1 MGQKVSPNGL
11 RIGINKG
18 WNSLWYVGKADFA
31 KNLKEDNVI
40 RKFIKEKYF
49 ACAIS
54 KIIIERTAK
63 RVIVNVYTARPGV
76 LIGQKGAGVETLK
89 KEGNFTTEAQQKAFT
104 MTKNAV
110 LNILSAE
117 AKEVLTEAF
126 GDLNTYVNKQIEASV
141 NVNKIT
147 VEK

>member
-1 MGQKVSPNGL
+1 MNYIELLSQIFEVCVLPLLGVL
-11 RIGINKG
+11 TAYAVTFIR
-18 WNSLWYVGKADFA
+18 A
-31 KNLKEDNVI
+31 KRDE
-40 RKFIKEKYF
+40 
-49 ACAIS
+49 
-54 KIIIERTAK
+54 IIIKSNNDLITKYSTMLAETIEAC
-63 RVIVNVYTARPGV
+63 V
-76 LIGQKGAGVETLK
+76 LATNQTYVESLK
-89 KEGNFTTEAQQKAFT
+89 KEGNFTAEAQQKAFT

-141 NVNKIT
+141 NVNKII

>member
-1 MGQKVSPNGL
+1 MNYIELLSQIFEVCVLPL
-11 RIGINKG
+11 LGI
-18 WNSLWYVGKADFA
+18 LTAYAVTFIQA
-31 KNLKEDNVI
+31 KRDE
-40 RKFIKEKYF
+40 
-49 ACAIS
+49 
-54 KIIIERTAK
+54 IIIKSNNDLITKYSTMLAETIEAC
-63 RVIVNVYTARPGV
+63 V
-76 LIGQKGAGVETLK
+76 LATNQTYVESLK
-89 KEGNFTTEAQQKAFT
+89 KEGNFTAEAQQKAFT

-141 NVNKIT
+141 NVNKII

>member
-1 MGQKVSPNGL
+1 
-11 RIGINKG
+11 
-18 WNSLWYVGKADFA
+18 
-31 KNLKEDNVI
+31 
-40 RKFIKEKYF
+40 
-49 ACAIS
+49 
-54 KIIIERTAK
+54 
-63 RVIVNVYTARPGV
+63 
-76 LIGQKGAGVETLK
+76 
-89 KEGNFTTEAQQKAFT
+89 

-141 NVNKIT
+141 NVNKII

>member
-1 MGQKVSPNGL
+1 MNYIELLSQIFEVCIIPLLGVL
-11 RIGINKG
+11 TAYAIAYIN
-18 WNSLWYVGKADFA
+18 A
-31 KNLKEDNVI
+31 KKDEIMIKSDNDLI
-40 RKFIKEKYF
+40 DK
-49 ACAIS
+49 
-54 KIIIERTAK
+54 
-63 RVIVNVYTARPGV
+63 YTAMLAETIEACV
-76 LIGQKGAGVETLK
+76 LATNQTYVETLK
-89 KEGNFTTEAQQKAFT
+89 KEGKFNADAQQKAFT

-117 AKEVLTEAF
+117 AKEYLTEAF

>member
-1 MGQKVSPNGL
+1 MNYIELLSQIFEVCVLPL
-11 RIGINKG
+11 LGI
-18 WNSLWYVGKADFA
+18 LTAYAVTFIRA
-31 KNLKEDNVI
+31 KRDE
-40 RKFIKEKYF
+40 
-49 ACAIS
+49 
-54 KIIIERTAK
+54 IIIKSNNDLVTKYSNMLAETIEAC
-63 RVIVNVYTARPGV
+63 V
-76 LIGQKGAGVETLK
+76 LATNQTYVETLK

-147 VEK
+147 IEK

>member
-40 RKFIKEKYF
+40 RKFIKQKYY

-54 KIIIERTAK
+54 RVVIERTAK
-63 RVIVNVYTARPGV
+63 RVVINVYTARHGI
-76 LIGQKGAGVETLK
+76 LILQKGAGVENLK
-89 KEGNFTTEAQQKAFT
+89 KE
-104 MTKNAV
+104 
-110 LNILSAE
+110 I
-117 AKEVLTEAF
+117 
-126 GDLNTYVNKQIEASV
+126 
-141 NVNKIT
+141 
-147 VEK
+147 

>member
-1 MGQKVSPNGL
+1 MNYIELLSQIFEVCVLPL
-11 RIGINKG
+11 LGI
-18 WNSLWYVGKADFA
+18 LTAYAVTFIRA
-31 KNLKEDNVI
+31 KRDE
-40 RKFIKEKYF
+40 
-49 ACAIS
+49 
-54 KIIIERTAK
+54 IIIKSNNDLITKYSGMLADTIEAC
-63 RVIVNVYTARPGV
+63 V
-76 LIGQKGAGVETLK
+76 LATNQTYVESLK
-89 KEGNFTTEAQQKAFT
+89 KEGNFTAEAQQKAFT

-141 NVNKIT
+141 NVNKII

>member
-1 MGQKVSPNGL
+1 MNYIELLSQIFEVCVLPL
-11 RIGINKG
+11 LGI
-18 WNSLWYVGKADFA
+18 LTAYAVTFIQA
-31 KNLKEDNVI
+31 KRDE
-40 RKFIKEKYF
+40 
-49 ACAIS
+49 
-54 KIIIERTAK
+54 IIIKSNNDLITKYSTMLAETIEAC
-63 RVIVNVYTARPGV
+63 V
-76 LIGQKGAGVETLK
+76 LATNQTYVEALK
-89 KEGNFTTEAQQKAFT
+89 KEGSFNAEAQQKAFT

-141 NVNKIT
+141 NVNKII

>member
-1 MGQKVSPNGL
+1 MNYIELLSQIFEVCVLPLLGVL
-11 RIGINKG
+11 TA
-18 WNSLWYVGKADFA
+18 YAVT
-31 KNLKEDNVI
+31 
-40 RKFIKEKYF
+40 FIKAKRDE
-49 ACAIS
+49 
-54 KIIIERTAK
+54 IIIKSNNDLITKYSTMLAETIEAC
-63 RVIVNVYTARPGV
+63 V
-76 LIGQKGAGVETLK
+76 LATNQTYVETLK
-89 KEGNFTTEAQQKAFT
+89 KEGSFTAEAQQKAFT

-141 NVNKIT
+141 NVNKII

>member
-1 MGQKVSPNGL
+1 MNYIELLSQIFEVCVLPL
-11 RIGINKG
+11 LGI
-18 WNSLWYVGKADFA
+18 LTAYAVTFIRA
-31 KNLKEDNVI
+31 KRDE
-40 RKFIKEKYF
+40 
-49 ACAIS
+49 
-54 KIIIERTAK
+54 IIIKSNNDLVTKYSNMLAETIEAC
-63 RVIVNVYTARPGV
+63 V
-76 LIGQKGAGVETLK
+76 LATNQTYVETLK